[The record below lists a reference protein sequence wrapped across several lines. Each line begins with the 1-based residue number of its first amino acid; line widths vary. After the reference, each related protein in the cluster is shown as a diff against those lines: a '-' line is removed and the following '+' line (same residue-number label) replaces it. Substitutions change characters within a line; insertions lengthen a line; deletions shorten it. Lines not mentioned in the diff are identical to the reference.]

1 MYFHK
6 LGLEISKEMRSRA
19 EEGAAYSNLG
29 NDYSSLVDF
38 EEELGDRVGEG
49 QAYCNLGTP
58 YVGKGDITQ
67 AIEFYM

>member
-1 MYFHK
+1 MFIV
-6 LGLEISKEMRSRA
+6 LRGTTF
-19 EEGAAYSNLG
+19 
-29 NDYSSLVDF
+29 NDYSSFVDF
-38 EEELGDRVGEG
+38 EEAIKCHKMSLDIAKELGDRAGEG